1 MYIGQTKRVATV
13 IGTRPEAIKMAPVIR
28 ALDAAPGLESTVI
41 LTGQHRE
48 LVEPILPLFSV
59 RPDHDLGLMRP
70 DQTLTGLAGLAMEKL
85 APVLV
90 QERPDFVLVQ
100 GDTTTAVIGAVCA
113 AYLGIPVGHV
123 EAGLR
128 SYDMANPFP
137 EELNRRLISTIAA
150 LHFAPTETSRQNLL
164 RECVQDDSIVVTGNT
179 VIDSLLFIADRVT
192 DLPVSLPSPPAA
204 GGRTVLVTMHRRESF
219 GPKIVGLL
227 QAIAQLVDEFPDIEV
242 LYPVHPNPNVQMAV
256 RSVLADRERIHLLAP
271 LDYPSF
277 VAAMKRSSLIL
288 SDSGGV
294 QEEAPSLG
302 VPVLVLRDET
312 ERPEVVEAG
321 AARLVGRNPAA
332 VLGHARELLSDPV
345 AHDRMARA
353 RNPFGDGRASDRILK
368 AVEEFLQV
376 YSEPDRASYQT
387 PSRVAMRT
395 RYWRRTNSSKAGLPV
410 T

>member
-1 MYIGQTKRVATV
+1 MHSAQPKRVATV

-28 ALDAAPGLESTVI
+28 VLDAAPGLESRVI

-48 LVEPILPLFSV
+48 LVEPILPLFSIL
-59 RPDHDLGLMRP
+59 PDADLNLMRP
-70 DQTLTGLAGLAMEKL
+70 NQTLTGLAGLAMEKL

-90 QERPDFVLVQ
+90 EQNPDLVLVQ
-100 GDTTTAVIGAVCA
+100 GDTTTALIGGLCA

-137 EELNRRLISTIAA
+137 EELNRRLISTIAD

-164 RECVQDDSIVVTGNT
+164 RECVPDERIVVTGNT
-179 VIDSLLFIADRVT
+179 VIDSLLFVADRVT
-192 DLPVSLPSPPAA
+192 DLPVSLPAPPAA

-227 QAIAQLVDEFPDIEV
+227 QAIGRLVEEFPDIEV

-294 QEEAPSLG
+294 QEEAPSLS

-321 AARLVGRNPAA
+321 AARLVGREPAE
-332 VLGHARELLSDPV
+332 VLRHAREILSDPAV
-345 AHDRMARA
+345 HDRMARA
-353 RNPFGDGRASDRILK
+353 RNPFGDGHASDRIVK
-368 AVEEFLQV
+368 AVGQFLEV
-376 YSEPDRASYQT
+376 YPEPDRTSYQT
-387 PSRVAMRT
+387 PSRVAMST
-395 RYWRRTNSSKAGLPV
+395 RYWRRTNSPKVGLPV